1 MVTNKKCHILIIKF
15 VFQPCIYCSGLQ
27 SCVLKSNF
35 YSFNFLL
42 TQTILLVYIKRKDL
56 ERWLLSWKNL
66 IKYNQRELNWN
77 FKVTSPINL
86 SPVQSA
92 SHHPYRWALRPCI
105 LNDCSVQV
113 MLKILWLFLS
123 QGLRTHSFQHLGISL
138 SSSFPLSS

>member
-1 MVTNKKCHILIIKF
+1 MSLNGLGHWESAQGVILNGILSSKKEAMVTNKKCHILIIKF
-15 VFQPCIYCSGLQ
+15 VFQPCIYCSDLQ

-42 TQTILLVYIKRKDL
+42 TQSIPLVYIKRKDL
-56 ERWLLSWKNL
+56 EGWLQSWKNL

-92 SHHPYRWALRPCI
+92 SHHPYRWALRP
-105 LNDCSVQV
+105 
-113 MLKILWLFLS
+113 
-123 QGLRTHSFQHLGISL
+123 
-138 SSSFPLSS
+138 